1 MDLFIRLFGKLME
14 FLPNSFL
21 LTSLVTYNE
30 ELQPFYEVLGY
41 VNFFLP
47 FNALVTIF
55 SGWAIAM
62 LTATLGYHFYRK
74 L

>member
-1 MDLFIRLFGKLME
+1 MDLFMSLFGKLVE

-21 LTSLVTYNE
+21 LTALVTYNE
-30 ELQPFYEVLGY
+30 ELQPFYEILGY

-47 FNALVTIF
+47 FSALVTIF

-62 LTATLGYHFYRK
+62 LTAVVGYHFWRK
-74 L
+74 I